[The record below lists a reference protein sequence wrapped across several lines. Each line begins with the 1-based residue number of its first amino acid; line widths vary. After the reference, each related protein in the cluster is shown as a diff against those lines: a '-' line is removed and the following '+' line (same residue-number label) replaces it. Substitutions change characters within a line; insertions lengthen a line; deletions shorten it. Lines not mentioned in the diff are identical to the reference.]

1 LNEIRGV
8 RISDLNLAMGAVGH
22 ESAARV
28 MITADDE
35 NLARTALLRLEKISR
50 GKGLLMITSLE
61 GT

>member
-1 LNEIRGV
+1 V